1 MNAAQIATDLRDA
14 AAWLNRYPV
23 PYEAGAAAVEQR
35 ELLTRLLLCIA
46 RKLDMTTNQQ
56 PAAVPDHSFV
66 VRDGQGLTI
75 IATVQLGPDKFI
87 LTEAGQR
94 RFPAGVP
101 KSVVQLWARSAAYLL
116 REPAAVS
123 LRADQWEVSKWNTAP
138 E

>member
-23 PYEAGAAAVEQR
+23 PYGAGAAAVEQR

-46 RKLDMTTNQQ
+46 GKLDMTNTP
-56 PAAVPDHSFV
+56 PATVPDHQFV
-66 VRDGQGLTI
+66 VRDGQGLI
-75 IATVQLGPDKFI
+75 IVATVQLGPDKSF

-94 RFPAGVP
+94 RFPQGVP
-101 KSVVQLWARSAAYLL
+101 KAVVQLWARSAAYLL